1 MNSPEEYINNNSSNI
16 EKQNSNANINELQF
30 SNNSMSEGRNLD
42 KVREILFGNQIR
54 DTERRF
60 TRLEERLI
68 KELGNVRDE
77 TRKRLD
83 ALEIYIK
90 QEVDSL
96 TQRLKNE
103 QAERDSQV
111 KSVAEESKSIIISL
125 EKKIT
130 QFDEQA
136 TNSQREL
143 REQILNQ
150 SKSLQDEIQQKS
162 QEIVALIEREAQ
174 ELRRGKTDRSNLAA
188 MFTELAIRLNA
199 ENKS

>member
-1 MNSPEEYINNNSSNI
+1 MNQPEEYINNNSSNL
-16 EKQNSNANINELQF
+16 ERHRSNTDINELQF
-30 SNNSMSEGRNLD
+30 SSNNMNEGRNLD

-60 TRLEERLI
+60 TRLEEHLI

-103 QAERDSQV
+103 QLERDSQLKAV
-111 KSVAEESKSIIISL
+111 VEESKTTSIFL

-130 QFDEQA
+130 QFEEQN
-136 TNSQREL
+136 TNNQREL

-150 SKSLQDEIQQKS
+150 SKNLQDDIQQKS
-162 QEIVALIEREAQ
+162 QEILTLLEREAQ
-174 ELRRGKTDRSNLAA
+174 ELRRDKTDRSHLAA
-188 MFTELAIRLNA
+188 IFAELAMRLNA

>member
-16 EKQNSNANINELQF
+16 EKQGSNANINELQF

-103 QAERDSQV
+103 QVERDSQV

-125 EKKIT
+125 EKKIS

-174 ELRRGKTDRSNLAA
+174 ELRREKTDRSNLAA
-188 MFTELAIRLNA
+188 MFTELAIRLNT

>member
-103 QAERDSQV
+103 QTERDSQV
-111 KSVAEESKSIIISL
+111 KAVAEESKSIIISL

-130 QFDEQA
+130 QFDEQS

-174 ELRRGKTDRSNLAA
+174 ELRREKTDRSNLAA

>member
-16 EKQNSNANINELQF
+16 EKQSPNANINELQF
-30 SNNSMSEGRNLD
+30 SSNSISEGRNLD
-42 KVREILFGNQIR
+42 KVREILFGNQTR
-54 DTERRF
+54 DTERKF
-60 TRLEERLI
+60 SRLEERLI

-103 QAERDSQV
+103 QVERDSHV
-111 KSVAEESKSIIISL
+111 KAVAEESKNIIISL

-174 ELRRGKTDRSNLAA
+174 ELRREKTDRSNLAA

>member
-1 MNSPEEYINNNSSNI
+1 MNQPEEYINNNSSNM
-16 EKQNSNANINELQF
+16 ERHRSNTDINELQF
-30 SNNSMSEGRNLD
+30 SSNNMNEGRNLD

-60 TRLEERLI
+60 SRLEEHLI

-77 TRKRLD
+77 TRKRLN

-103 QAERDSQV
+103 QLERDSQLKAV
-111 KSVAEESKSIIISL
+111 VEESKNTSIYL

-130 QFDEQA
+130 QFEEQN
-136 TNSQREL
+136 TNNQREL

-150 SKSLQDEIQQKS
+150 SKNLQDDIQQKS
-162 QEIVALIEREAQ
+162 QEILALLEREAQ
-174 ELRRGKTDRSNLAA
+174 ELRRDKTDRSHLAA
-188 MFTELAIRLNA
+188 IFAELAMRLNT
-199 ENKS
+199 ESKS

>member
-103 QAERDSQV
+103 QVERDSQV
-111 KSVAEESKSIIISL
+111 KAVTEESKSIIISL

-174 ELRRGKTDRSNLAA
+174 ELRREKTDRSNLAA

>member
-103 QAERDSQV
+103 QTERDSQV
-111 KSVAEESKSIIISL
+111 KAVAEESKNIIISL

-130 QFDEQA
+130 QFDEQS

-162 QEIVALIEREAQ
+162 QEIVALLEREAQ
-174 ELRRGKTDRSNLAA
+174 ELRREKTDRSNLAA

>member
-1 MNSPEEYINNNSSNI
+1 MNQPEEYINNNSSNMEI
-16 EKQNSNANINELQF
+16 HRSNTDINELQF
-30 SNNSMSEGRNLD
+30 SSNNMNEGRNLD

-60 TRLEERLI
+60 TRLEEHLI
-68 KELGNVRDE
+68 KELGNMRDE

-83 ALEIYIK
+83 ALENYIK

-103 QAERDSQV
+103 QLERDSQL
-111 KSVAEESKSIIISL
+111 KSVVEESKSTSIFL

-130 QFDEQA
+130 QFEEQN
-136 TNSQREL
+136 TNNQREL

-150 SKSLQDEIQQKS
+150 SKNLQDDIQQKS
-162 QEIVALIEREAQ
+162 QEILALLEREAQ
-174 ELRRGKTDRSNLAA
+174 ELRRDKTDRSHLAA
-188 MFTELAIRLNA
+188 IFAELAMRINA

>member
-1 MNSPEEYINNNSSNI
+1 MNSPEEYINNNSSNM
-16 EKQNSNANINELQF
+16 EKQGSNPDINELQF
-30 SNNSMSEGRNLD
+30 SSNNMSEGRNLE
-42 KVREILFGNQIR
+42 KVREILFGNQVR

-60 TRLEERLI
+60 TRLEEHLI

-83 ALEIYIK
+83 ALETYIK

-103 QAERDSQV
+103 QLERDSQV
-111 KSVAEESKSIIISL
+111 KAVAEESKNTSISL

-130 QFDEQA
+130 QFEGEN
-136 TNSQREL
+136 TNNQREL

-150 SKSLQDEIQQKS
+150 SKNLQDDIQQKS
-162 QEIVALIEREAQ
+162 QEILALLEREAQ
-174 ELRRGKTDRSNLAA
+174 ELRKGKTDRSHLAA
-188 MFTELAIRLNA
+188 IFTELAIRLNA

>member
-103 QAERDSQV
+103 QTERDSQV
-111 KSVAEESKSIIISL
+111 KAVAEESKNIIISL

-130 QFDEQA
+130 QFDEQS

-174 ELRRGKTDRSNLAA
+174 ELRREKTDRSNLAA